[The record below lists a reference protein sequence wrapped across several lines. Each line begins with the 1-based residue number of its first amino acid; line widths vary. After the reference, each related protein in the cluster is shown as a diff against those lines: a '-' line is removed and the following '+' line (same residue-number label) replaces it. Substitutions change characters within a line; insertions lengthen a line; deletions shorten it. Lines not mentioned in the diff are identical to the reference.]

1 MNKLQE
7 QIKLRDDMI
16 FNARR
21 RYQIEGIETNGD
33 LEDPRIMNLDELISN
48 TSLFPPIEN
57 RTLGKAT
64 GALIKSLL
72 NSIPEKDGSNSKN
85 QGSNQRRQ

>member
-1 MNKLQE
+1 
-7 QIKLRDDMI
+7 MI
-16 FNARR
+16 SNAKR
-21 RYQIEGIETNGD
+21 RYLVEGIETGGD
-33 LEDPRIMNLDELISN
+33 LEDPRILNLEELISN

-72 NSIPEKDGSNSKN
+72 NSISEKDGSNFKN
-85 QGSNQRRQ
+85 QGSN